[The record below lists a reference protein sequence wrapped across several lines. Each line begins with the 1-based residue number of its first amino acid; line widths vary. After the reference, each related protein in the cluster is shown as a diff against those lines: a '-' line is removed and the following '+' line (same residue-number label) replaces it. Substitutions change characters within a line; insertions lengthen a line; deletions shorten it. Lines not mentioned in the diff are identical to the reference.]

1 MKTQITK
8 NSIALI
14 EVSSGAFFPSH
25 IKEGK
30 IIDAKGV
37 CIKVEF
43 KFLFFF
49 KYSRWISVVENN
61 NNTYKVIYM
70 PDKDKSGEN
79 QNKI

>member
-1 MKTQITK
+1 MKTKLVK

-14 EVSSGAFFPSH
+14 EVSSGTFLPAY

-30 IIDAKGV
+30 IIDAKGI

-61 NNTYKVIYM
+61 NTSYKVIYM